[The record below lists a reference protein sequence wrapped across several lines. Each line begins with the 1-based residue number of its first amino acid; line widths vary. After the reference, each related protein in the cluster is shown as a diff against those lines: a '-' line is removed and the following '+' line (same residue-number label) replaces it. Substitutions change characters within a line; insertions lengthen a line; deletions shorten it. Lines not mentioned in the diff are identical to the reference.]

1 MTKQHI
7 DRLRE
12 LLVASKD
19 LTEPMDYFLQHV
31 ITDAEI
37 VRASQPAASAILLH
51 VILELVERHSGQE
64 LFVLA
69 PFFLQAAAYRLWHG
83 GCHLGGCHL
92 GGYVAHVL
100 FFDDVQTGILSIVRP
115 QEPGSV
121 DYLRF
126 SIVQRAEASARN

>member
-31 ITDAEI
+31 ITNPEI
-37 VRASQPAASAILLH
+37 VRASQPAASAMLLH
-51 VILELVERHSGQE
+51 VILELVERHFGQE

-69 PFFLQAAAYRLWHG
+69 PFFLHAATYRLWHG
-83 GCHLGGCHL
+83 GCHLGS
-92 GGYVAHVL
+92 YVTHVL
-100 FFDDVQTGILSIVRP
+100 YFDDVQTGILSIVKP
-115 QEPGSV
+115 QDSFSV
-121 DYLRF
+121 EYLRF
-126 SIVQRAEASARN
+126 SVVQQSARSARS

>member
-7 DRLRE
+7 DRLKE

-37 VRASQPAASAILLH
+37 VRASQPAASAMLLH
-51 VILELVERHSGQE
+51 VILELVERHCGQE

-69 PFFLQAAAYRLWHG
+69 PFFLYATAYRLWHG
-83 GCHLGGCHL
+83 GCHLGG
-92 GGYVAHVL
+92 YVTHVL
-100 FFDDVQTGILSIVRP
+100 YFDDVKTGMLSIVKP
-115 QEPGSV
+115 QDSSSV

-126 SIVQRAEASARN
+126 SVVQQSARSARS